1 MTGKRSADEA
11 YKLRVQQ
18 IHSHWKRIQEG
29 LTIHATEAGKRI
41 HWGHVGDL
49 GYVAEKLDE
58 IARFINN
65 EEA

>member
-18 IHSHWKRIQEG
+18 IHSHWKRIREG
-29 LTIHATEAGKRI
+29 LANHAAEAGGRL

-49 GYVAEKLDE
+49 GHVAEKLDE
-58 IARFINN
+58 VARFINN